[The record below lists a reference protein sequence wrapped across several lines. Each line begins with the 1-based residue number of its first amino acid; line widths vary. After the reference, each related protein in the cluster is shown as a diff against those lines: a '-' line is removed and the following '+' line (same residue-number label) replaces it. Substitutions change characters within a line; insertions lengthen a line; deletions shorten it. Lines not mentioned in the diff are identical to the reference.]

1 MRLAAIA
8 THIPDARQTVA
19 DCVVAAGGTVSEAKA
34 FGRLFGIDTVA
45 VTPTN
50 QTVQDIFGALI
61 AQVAGTDL
69 PDTVIYVHGNPVQPG
84 AGGAVLAHV
93 RAMFAGVERSYE
105 MDQQNCSTLFWA
117 LEAARLL
124 LEAGTARHV
133 LILAGDCMNG
143 LAAGERYAPGCTAIG
158 DGYLALMVDAQPGG
172 VRLSAPFLATRAV
185 HYSGRFGST
194 NEVQAF
200 NAGHS
205 LFVCEILEGL
215 GTGIASEGPPLLGH
229 NVNRLSWAKF
239 AKDTGLN
246 RDRIRLDLLPAVG
259 HCYTVDAF
267 LMLPQLLADRQAE
280 GDLLSV
286 GQGGFLAGCK
296 VTGVAHAGA

>member
-1 MRLAAIA
+1 MA
-8 THIPDARQTVA
+8 THIPEARRSVV
-19 DCVVAAGGTVSEAKA
+19 DCVLAAGGTVSEAKA

-45 VTPTN
+45 VTPVD

-61 AQVAGTDL
+61 ARVVGGAV

-84 AGGAVLAHV
+84 ADGVVLGHV
-93 RAMFAGVERSYE
+93 RALLVGVERAYE

-117 LEAARLL
+117 LEGARLL
-124 LEAGTARHV
+124 LAAGTARCV
-133 LILAGDCMNG
+133 LILAGDGMNG

-158 DGYLALMVDAQPGG
+158 DGYVALLVDAQPGG
-172 VRLSAPFLATRAV
+172 VRLSVPFLATRAV
-185 HYSGRFGST
+185 HHSGRFGT
-194 NEVQAF
+194 ADEVQAF

-205 LFVCEILEGL
+205 GFVGEILQGL
-215 GTGIASEGPPLLGH
+215 GTGMAADGPPLLGH

-239 AKDTGLN
+239 CKDTGFD
-246 RDRIRLDLLPAVG
+246 RDRIRLDLLPDVG
-259 HCYTVDAF
+259 HCYTADAF
-267 LMLPQLLADRQAE
+267 LMLPKLVADGKE

-296 VTGVAHAGA
+296 VMGVAHAGA